1 MTEPAQT
8 PNNAE
13 ELSPSLPQ
21 RPFIGRLKRFGLAL
35 FSSGILLCGL
45 GFVIETQANKQTH
58 HQLNQIALVE
68 SRITQELQAWNT
80 LNAASVEPL
89 ALKGLLAFGKEV
101 SQDSEHFQWFGSL
114 YAQTLQTQLTQAI
127 ESLSR
132 PVAGIDSDPQAQARQ
147 ESQLRLDT
155 LPKLAQLKSHIENG
169 SNGYLI
175 LTWGTATLLMLT
187 GLVMGFQW
195 WNIQNTQA
203 LRQRINMLS
212 RAVNTQHEND
222 SRLEGAQQALE
233 GLLAALNKKQHNEHG
248 NTLVLIGKQLEEL
261 KQSGRAVLDFAKSF
275 HRLSTEGTQLA
286 KTALHSEQR
295 NQHAHS
301 HIDSMQTELEGLRND
316 IRSAAQGLRK
326 AGEISRQLLTH
337 IHQNQEEQA
346 NTTPEAQERE
356 LQTLVEKSQ
365 QALKESIEG
374 LVLASK
380 RINNGQLESQK
391 LAEFMAINQTA
402 WSNLLDQVEQCTES
416 ASRESEEALRLAK
429 RLIQSSSN
437 AKSIQSTT
445 KPQAPL
451 LP

>member
-1 MTEPAQT
+1 MTEPAPT
-8 PNNAE
+8 PNNVE

-21 RPFIGRLKRFGLAL
+21 RPFIGRLRRFGLAL
-35 FSSGILLCGL
+35 FGCGVLLGSL
-45 GFVIETQANKQTH
+45 GFVIKTKADGEVH

-68 SRITQELQAWNT
+68 GRITQELQAWNT
-80 LNAASVEPL
+80 PGASSVEPL

-101 SQDSEHFQWFGSL
+101 SEGSEHFQWFGGL
-114 YAQTLQTQLTQAI
+114 HAQTLQTQLTQAI

-132 PVAGIDSDPQAQARQ
+132 PVTGIDSDAMAQARQ

-155 LPKLAQLKSHIENG
+155 LPKLAQLKNHIEN
-169 SNGYLI
+169 SNNGFLV
-175 LTWGTATLLMLT
+175 LTWGMATLLMLS
-187 GLVMGFQW
+187 GLVMGLQW

-212 RAVNTQHEND
+212 RAVSTQQEND
-222 SRLEGAQQALE
+222 SRLEGAHQALE
-233 GLLAALNKKQHNEHG
+233 GLLAALNKKQHHEHG
-248 NTLVLIGKQLEEL
+248 NTLVLIGQQLEEL

-295 NQHAHS
+295 NQNAHV
-301 HIDSMQTELEGLRND
+301 HIDSMQSELEGLRND
-316 IRSAAQGLRK
+316 IRAAAQGLRK

-337 IHQNQEEQA
+337 IHKEPSTDEPA
-346 NTTPEAQERE
+346 PSEDQERE

-429 RLIQSSSN
+429 RLIQSSN
-437 AKSIQSTT
+437 GKPTLQPTKSPP
-445 KPQAPL
+445 PQL
-451 LP
+451 S

>member
-1 MTEPAQT
+1 MTEPAPT
-8 PNNAE
+8 PNNDE
-13 ELSPSLPQ
+13 VHSPSLPQ
-21 RPFIGRLKRFGLAL
+21 RPFIGRLRRFGLAL
-35 FSSGILLCGL
+35 LGSGLLLSGL
-45 GFVIETQANKQTH
+45 GLVIKTKADNEVH
-58 HQLNQIALVE
+58 HQLSQIALVE
-68 SRITQELQAWNT
+68 SRITQELRAWNT
-80 LNAASVEPL
+80 PEASSVEPL

-101 SQDSEHFQWFGSL
+101 SEDSTHFKWFGSFH
-114 YAQTLQTQLTQAI
+114 AQTLQTQLTQAI

-132 PVAGIDSDPQAQARQ
+132 PVAGIDSNAQAQARQ

-155 LPKLAQLKSHIENG
+155 LPKLTQLKNHIENG
-169 SNGYLI
+169 SNGFLI
-175 LTWGTATLLMLT
+175 LTWGTATLLMLA
-187 GLVMGFQW
+187 GIVMNLQW

-212 RAVNTQHEND
+212 RAVSTQQEND
-222 SRLEGAQQALE
+222 HRLEGAHQALE
-233 GLLAALNKKQHNEHG
+233 GLLAALNKKQHHEHG
-248 NTLVLIGKQLEEL
+248 NTLALIGQQLEEL

-295 NQHAHS
+295 NQHAHA
-301 HIDSMQTELEGLRND
+301 HIDSMQSELEGLRND

-337 IHQNQEEQA
+337 IHKEPSTDEPVQTEE
-346 NTTPEAQERE
+346 QERE
-356 LQTLVEKSQ
+356 LQALVEKSQ

-416 ASRESEEALRLAK
+416 ASKESEEALRLAK
-429 RLIQSSSN
+429 RLIQSSNSKQTLPPVTN
-437 AKSIQSTT
+437 TPKSS
-445 KPQAPL
+445 
-451 LP
+451 